1 MDDYTLNLYSSCS
14 FNCLYCYIRGSKY
27 GTNLEESL
35 SIKPTPLRFSTDN
48 FLTELKTTIRDY
60 CTFICYRPLF
70 TNREKYKMTRQA
82 LEVIAKHNFP
92 VHIITKS
99 DLIERDFDLLH
110 RIDQTAILPNDLNK
124 TLGRGV
130 TVSFSFSTLDDAI
143 ANIFEK
149 GATKPSLRLKVV
161 ENHFREFSYR
171 YQLNAF
177 IAVHF
182 RYDRTFRTLI

>member
-1 MDDYTLNLYSSCS
+1 
-14 FNCLYCYIRGSKY
+14 
-27 GTNLEESL
+27 
-35 SIKPTPLRFSTDN
+35 
-48 FLTELKTTIRDY
+48 
-60 CTFICYRPLF
+60 
-70 TNREKYKMTRQA
+70 MTRQA

-149 GATKPSLRLKVV
+149 EPQSL
-161 ENHFREFSYR
+161 H
-171 YQLNAF
+171 
-177 IAVHF
+177 
-182 RYDRTFRTLI
+182 YD